1 MLHMKRS
8 LSLNSEQRSKKKKKK
23 FKKKRLRPGACPE
36 GGYVVSLN
44 MIGPQSELE
53 GKY

>member
-23 FKKKRLRPGACPE
+23 FKKNDLDQGRVQK

-44 MIGPQSELE
+44 MIGPQSEFE